1 MKRIRKLAGPTDG
14 LADYLATEKRNPS
27 WAGFR
32 SHRGGKAYGELR
44 GALVDLQHGL
54 CAYCE
59 IGLTAPRIQIEH
71 VIPQSRGKANALDAA
86 NMTAC
91 CLGGTKSST
100 DSEQYSKPVP
110 KNRSCGEEKE
120 NKTIPAGVDPRELP
134 ALPALTRVDFR
145 GRIEADAEACAS
157 CGIAADRVN
166 ETISMLGLNVKR
178 LRAAR
183 EKRWN
188 NLKDKWDVH
197 RQDAEIMAD
206 AAREEL
212 LPEDD
217 GRLRRFF
224 TTARSYFAP
233 LSESI
238 LAAPPQAWV

>member
-1 MKRIRKLAGPTDG
+1 MKRISKLPGPTSG

-27 WAGFR
+27 WEGFR
-32 SHRGGKAYGELR
+32 SHDGGEAYRELR
-44 GALVDLQHGL
+44 GDLVDLQHGL

-59 IGLTAPRIQIEH
+59 IGLTAQHIQVEH

-91 CLGGTKSST
+91 CLGGTKSSL
-100 DSEQYSKPVP
+100 DSEQYLRPVP
-110 KNRSCGEEKE
+110 ENRSCGEAKGD
-120 NKTIPAGVDPRELP
+120 KKIPDCLDPRVLP

-166 ETISMLGLNVKR
+166 ETIAMLGLNVKR

-188 NLKDKWDVH
+188 NLKDQWDVH

-206 AAREEL
+206 AALEEL
-212 LPEDD
+212 LPEGDD
-217 GRLRRFF
+217 RLRRFF

-238 LAAPPQAWV
+238 LAEPPQAWI